1 MYAAGMPRTLAD
13 ALSIALTR
21 LAGSGPSV
29 KADAVELVSRLAGIT
44 RSEVRL
50 KRERRLS
57 TEDWS
62 RLDQWLVRRL
72 AGEPVQYITGRAA
85 FRNLDLAV
93 GPAVLIPRPETEG
106 LVEAVL
112 ETLAR
117 EQDRWTAPRV
127 LDLGTGSGA
136 IALALAAEWPS
147 AIVSATDASADALE
161 VARTNAHDLKLEG
174 RVTFLAGDWFDA
186 IPSDEKFEVVVS
198 NPPYI
203 GEQER
208 AELPVDVRD
217 HEPGSALFA
226 GPDGLQSIRL
236 IVDAAPRHLVTHGLL
251 ALELSESHAHEVAAW
266 FDGAHDWE
274 SVEVRDDL
282 DGRPRVLLARRTA
295 GPAIAP
301 AQWRE
306 EG

>member
-1 MYAAGMPRTLAD
+1 MPRTIAD

-21 LAGSGPSV
+21 LGPGL
-29 KADAVELVSRLAGIT
+29 DARTDAIELVSRLAGIT

-57 TEDWS
+57 TEDWT
-62 RLDQWLVRRL
+62 RLDQWLDRRV

-85 FRNLDLAV
+85 FRDLDLAV
-93 GPAVLIPRPETEG
+93 GPGVLIPRPETEG

-117 EQDRWTAPRV
+117 ESARWTAPRV

-136 IALALAAEWPS
+136 IALAIASEHPAA
-147 AIVSATDASADALE
+147 VVTATDASPDALAI
-161 VARTNAHDLKLEG
+161 ARANADPLKLG
-174 RVTFLAGDWFDA
+174 PRVTFLEGHWLDA
-186 IPSDEKFEVVVS
+186 VAADDKFEVVVS
-198 NPPYI
+198 NPPYVA
-203 GEQER
+203 EHER
-208 AELPVDVRD
+208 ASLPSDVRD
-217 HEPGSALFA
+217 HEPAGALFA
-226 GPDGLQSIRL
+226 GPEGLDAVRA
-236 IVDAAPRHLVTHGLL
+236 IVDAAPRHLVTHGVL
-251 ALELSESHAHEVAAW
+251 ALELSESHANEVAAW
-266 FDGAHDWE
+266 LAGAHDWE

-282 DGRPRVLLARRTA
+282 AGRPRVLLGRRTA

-301 AQWRE
+301 AQWIE